1 MNKQTVMQILKYL
14 TSALI
19 SLLLLGFVAGCL
31 VFTYYASKAPTL
43 SEKDLIATTSS
54 KIYDSDN
61 NLIADLGAEKRVN
74 TNTNEIPTDL
84 VNAIT
89 AIEDHRFFS
98 HRGVDF
104 IRIIGAFLSN
114 LKGGGRQGGSTLTQ
128 QLIKLSYFSTSSSDA
143 TLSRKI
149 QEAWLATQLERK
161 ATKQEILTYYVNK
174 VYMSNGNYGM
184 QTAAQ
189 SYYGKDLKDL
199 TIPQL
204 ALLAGMPQAPNQ
216 YDPYT
221 KPEAATERR
230 NLVLSEMYE
239 LKYLTPEQYE
249 QAVNTPVTDGLQSLK
264 ASSSYPAYMDNYLK
278 QVIEQVEEETG
289 YNVLTT
295 GMEVYTNVNTE
306 AQKKL
311 WDIYNTEEYVA
322 YPDDEMQVASTVMDV
337 RTGKVIA
344 QLGSRHQ
351 STNVSFGTN
360 QAVETNR
367 DFGSTMK
374 PITDYAPALEN
385 EIYTSTAAP
394 ITDAPYNFPYSSTPV
409 YNWDKKYYGTMTIQ
423 YAIQESRNVPAV
435 KTLEAVGLDESLKF
449 LNRIGINYP
458 EMFYVNA
465 FSSNTS
471 KAGNEYGASSEK
483 MAAAYAAFANGG
495 TYYKPQ
501 YVNRVVF
508 SDGTEKIFADNGT
521 KAMKETT
528 AYMMTDMMKT
538 VLHSGTGTNAAL
550 SGVYQ
555 AGKTGTSNYA
565 DDELAK
571 LTKPYYYS
579 SIVTPDELFVGYT
592 PKYSMAVWTGY
603 SNRLTPILDDGVKV
617 ATDVYREMMLY
628 LAQDGSASE
637 DWEMPNGLF
646 RSGYYLYLNG
656 ATVNNRYNT
665 QQYYSSTSSETSTEA
680 SSSSSSETS
689 SSAPAAN
696 QSTSSSEQTNGSESN
711 NQNQSSQNSGNR

>member
-1 MNKQTVMQILKYL
+1 MNKQTLMQALKYL
-14 TSALI
+14 ASALI
-19 SLLLLGFVAGCL
+19 TLLMIGFVIGCL
-31 VFTYYASKAPTL
+31 VFTYYAVKAPKL

-54 KIYDSDN
+54 KIFDSNN

-74 TNTNEIPTDL
+74 AETSEIPTDL
-84 VNAIT
+84 VNAIV
-89 AIEDHRFFS
+89 AIEDHRFFN

-104 IRIIGAFLSN
+104 IRIAGALISN
-114 LKGGGRQGGSTLTQ
+114 IRGGGRQGGSTLTQ

-149 QEAWLATQLERK
+149 QEAWLAAQLERK
-161 ATKQEILTYYVNK
+161 ATKQQILTYYVNK
-174 VYMSNGNYGM
+174 VYMSNSNYGM
-184 QTAAQ
+184 QTAAR

-199 TIPQL
+199 SLHQT

-221 KPEAATERR
+221 HPEAATNRR
-230 NLVLSEMYE
+230 NLVLREMHD
-239 LKYLTPEQYE
+239 LKYITDEQYE
-249 QAVNTPVTDGLQSLK
+249 QAKNTPVTDGLQSLK
-264 ASSSYPAYMDNYLK
+264 ASTSYPAYMDNYLK
-278 QVIEQVEEETG
+278 EVIEQVEEETG

-295 GMEVYTNVNTE
+295 GMEVYTNVNTD

-311 WDIYNTEEYVA
+311 WDIYNTGDYVA

-337 RTGKVIA
+337 QTGKVIA
-344 QLGSRHQ
+344 QLGSRNQ

-385 EIYTSTAAP
+385 EVYTSTAAP

-409 YNWDKKYYGTMTIQ
+409 YNWDKKYYGGMTIQ

-471 KAGNEYGASSEK
+471 KSGNEYGASSEK

-508 SDGTEKIFADNGT
+508 SDGTEKTFSNNGS

-538 VLHSGTGTNAAL
+538 VLQSGTGTNAAI

-637 DWEMPNGLF
+637 DWEMPDGLY
-646 RSGYYLYLNG
+646 RSGSYVYLNSG
-656 ATVNNRYNT
+656 TGYNRYYNN
-665 QQYYSSTSSETSTEA
+665 QQYYNYSSYSSYSTEA
-680 SSSSSSETS
+680 SSDTSASSEHSGDSNNSSSNHNDS
-689 SSAPAAN
+689 SS
-696 QSTSSSEQTNGSESN
+696 GDG
-711 NQNQSSQNSGNR
+711 GND

>member
-1 MNKQTVMQILKYL
+1 MNKQTLMQALKYL
-14 TSALI
+14 ASALI
-19 SLLLLGFVAGCL
+19 TLLMIGFVIGCL
-31 VFTYYASKAPTL
+31 VFTYYAVKAPKL

-74 TNTNEIPTDL
+74 AETGEIPTDL
-84 VNAIT
+84 VNAIV
-89 AIEDHRFFS
+89 AIEDHRFFN

-104 IRIIGAFLSN
+104 IRIAGALVSN
-114 LKGGGRQGGSTLTQ
+114 LRGGGRQGGSTLTQ

-149 QEAWLATQLERK
+149 QEAWLAAQLERK
-161 ATKQEILTYYVNK
+161 ATKQQILTYYVNK
-174 VYMSNGNYGM
+174 VYMSNSNYGM
-184 QTAAQ
+184 QTAAR

-199 TIPQL
+199 SLHQT

-221 KPEAATERR
+221 HPEAATNRR
-230 NLVLSEMYE
+230 NLVLSEMHD
-239 LKYLTPEQYE
+239 LKYITDEQYE
-249 QAVNTPVTDGLQSLK
+249 QAKNTPVTDGLQSLK
-264 ASSSYPAYMDNYLK
+264 ASTSYPAYMDNYLK
-278 QVIEQVEEETG
+278 EVIEQVEEETG

-295 GMEVYTNVNTE
+295 GMEVYTNVNTD

-311 WDIYNTEEYVA
+311 WDIYNTGDYVA

-337 RTGKVIA
+337 QTGKVIA

-385 EIYTSTAAP
+385 EVYTSTAAP

-409 YNWDKKYYGTMTIQ
+409 YNWDKKYYGGMTIQ

-471 KAGNEYGASSEK
+471 KSGNEYGASSEK

-501 YVNRVVF
+501 YVNRIVF
-508 SDGTEKIFADNGT
+508 SDGTEKTFSNNGT

-538 VLHSGTGTNAAL
+538 VLQSGTGTNAAI

-637 DWEMPNGLF
+637 DWEMPSGLY
-646 RSGYYLYLNG
+646 RSGSYVYLNSG
-656 ATVNNRYNT
+656 TGYNRYYNN
-665 QQYYSSTSSETSTEA
+665 QQYYSSNYNNYSTEESSETSTSYEHSNEQTDTSSSQSE
-680 SSSSSSETS
+680 SSSSNS
-689 SSAPAAN
+689 
-696 QSTSSSEQTNGSESN
+696 GN
-711 NQNQSSQNSGNR
+711 NQN

>member
-1 MNKQTVMQILKYL
+1 MNKQTLMQALKYL
-14 TSALI
+14 ASALI
-19 SLLLLGFVAGCL
+19 TLLMIGFVIGCL
-31 VFTYYASKAPTL
+31 VFTYYAVKAPKL

-54 KIYDSDN
+54 KIFDSNN

-74 TNTNEIPTDL
+74 AETSEIPTDL
-84 VNAIT
+84 VNAIV
-89 AIEDHRFFS
+89 AIEDHRFFN

-104 IRIIGAFLSN
+104 IRIAGALISN
-114 LKGGGRQGGSTLTQ
+114 IRGGGRQGGSTLTQ

-149 QEAWLATQLERK
+149 QEAWLAAQLERK
-161 ATKQEILTYYVNK
+161 ATKQQILTYYVNK
-174 VYMSNGNYGM
+174 VYMSNSNYGM
-184 QTAAQ
+184 QTAAR

-199 TIPQL
+199 SLHQT

-221 KPEAATERR
+221 HPEAATNRR
-230 NLVLSEMYE
+230 NLVLREMHD
-239 LKYLTPEQYE
+239 LKYITDEQYE
-249 QAVNTPVTDGLQSLK
+249 QAKNTPVTDGLQSLK
-264 ASSSYPAYMDNYLK
+264 ASTSYPAYMDNYLK
-278 QVIEQVEEETG
+278 EVIEQVEEETG

-295 GMEVYTNVNTE
+295 GMEVYTNVNTD

-311 WDIYNTEEYVA
+311 WDIYNTGDYVA

-337 RTGKVIA
+337 QTGKVIA
-344 QLGSRHQ
+344 QLGSRNQ

-385 EIYTSTAAP
+385 EVYTSTAAP

-409 YNWDKKYYGTMTIQ
+409 YNWDKKYYGGMTIQ
-423 YAIQESRNVPAV
+423 YAIQESRNIPAV

-471 KAGNEYGASSEK
+471 KSGNEYGASSEK

-501 YVNRVVF
+501 YVNRVIF
-508 SDGTEKIFADNGT
+508 SDGTEKTFSNNGS

-538 VLHSGTGTNAAL
+538 VLQSGTGTNAAI

-637 DWEMPNGLF
+637 DWEMPDGLY
-646 RSGYYLYLNG
+646 RSGSYVYLNSG
-656 ATVNNRYNT
+656 TGYNRYYNN
-665 QQYYSSTSSETSTEA
+665 QQYYNYSSYSSYSTEA
-680 SSSSSSETS
+680 SSDTSASSEHSGDSNNSSSSHNDS
-689 SSAPAAN
+689 SS
-696 QSTSSSEQTNGSESN
+696 GDG
-711 NQNQSSQNSGNR
+711 GND

>member
-1 MNKQTVMQILKYL
+1 MNKQTLMQALKYL
-14 TSALI
+14 ASALI
-19 SLLLLGFVAGCL
+19 TLLMIGFVIGCL
-31 VFTYYASKAPTL
+31 VFTYYAVKAPKL

-54 KIYDSDN
+54 KIFDSNN

-74 TNTNEIPTDL
+74 AETSEIPTDL
-84 VNAIT
+84 VNAIV
-89 AIEDHRFFS
+89 AIEDHRFFN

-104 IRIIGAFLSN
+104 IRIAGALISN
-114 LKGGGRQGGSTLTQ
+114 IRGGGRQGGSTLTQ

-149 QEAWLATQLERK
+149 QEAWLAAQLERK
-161 ATKQEILTYYVNK
+161 ATKQQILTYYVNK
-174 VYMSNGNYGM
+174 VYMSNSNYGM
-184 QTAAQ
+184 QTAAR

-199 TIPQL
+199 SLHQT

-221 KPEAATERR
+221 HPEAATNRR
-230 NLVLSEMYE
+230 NLVLREMHD
-239 LKYLTPEQYE
+239 LKYITDEQYE
-249 QAVNTPVTDGLQSLK
+249 QAKNTPVTDGLQSLK
-264 ASSSYPAYMDNYLK
+264 ASTSYPAYMDNYLK
-278 QVIEQVEEETG
+278 EVIEQVEEETG

-295 GMEVYTNVNTE
+295 GMEVYTNVNTD

-311 WDIYNTEEYVA
+311 WDIYNTGDYVA

-337 RTGKVIA
+337 QTGKVIA
-344 QLGSRHQ
+344 QLGSRNQ

-385 EIYTSTAAP
+385 EVYTSTAAP
-394 ITDAPYNFPYSSTPV
+394 ITDAPYNFPNSSTPV
-409 YNWDKKYYGTMTIQ
+409 YNWDKKYYYGMTIQ

-471 KAGNEYGASSEK
+471 KSGNEYGASSEK

-508 SDGTEKIFADNGT
+508 SDGTEKTFSNNGS

-538 VLHSGTGTNAAL
+538 VLQSGTGTNAAI

-637 DWEMPNGLF
+637 DWEMPDGLY
-646 RSGYYLYLNG
+646 RSGSYVYLNSG
-656 ATVNNRYNT
+656 TGYNRYYNN
-665 QQYYSSTSSETSTEA
+665 QQYYNSSSYSSYSTEA
-680 SSSSSSETS
+680 SSDTSAASEHSGDSNNSSSNHSDS
-689 SSAPAAN
+689 SSG
-696 QSTSSSEQTNGSESN
+696 NG
-711 NQNQSSQNSGNR
+711 GDD

>member
-1 MNKQTVMQILKYL
+1 MNKQTLMQALKYL
-14 TSALI
+14 ASALI
-19 SLLLLGFVAGCL
+19 TLLMIGFVIGCL
-31 VFTYYASKAPTL
+31 VFTYYAVKAPKL

-54 KIYDSDN
+54 KIFDSNN

-74 TNTNEIPTDL
+74 AETSEIPTDL
-84 VNAIT
+84 VNAIV
-89 AIEDHRFFS
+89 AIEDHRFFN

-104 IRIIGAFLSN
+104 IRIAGALISN
-114 LKGGGRQGGSTLTQ
+114 IRGGGRQGGSTLTQ

-149 QEAWLATQLERK
+149 QEAWLAAQLERK
-161 ATKQEILTYYVNK
+161 ATKQQILTYYVNK
-174 VYMSNGNYGM
+174 VYMSNSNYGM
-184 QTAAQ
+184 QTAAR

-199 TIPQL
+199 SLHQT

-221 KPEAATERR
+221 HPEAATNRR
-230 NLVLSEMYE
+230 NLVLREMHD
-239 LKYLTPEQYE
+239 LKYITDEQYE
-249 QAVNTPVTDGLQSLK
+249 QAKNTPVTDGLQSLK
-264 ASSSYPAYMDNYLK
+264 ASTSYPAYMDNYIK
-278 QVIEQVEEETG
+278 EAIEQVEEETG

-306 AQKKL
+306 AQQKL
-311 WDIYNTEEYVA
+311 WDIYNTEDYVA

-337 RTGKVIA
+337 QTGKVIA
-344 QLGSRHQ
+344 QLGARHQ

-385 EIYTSTAAP
+385 EVYTSTAAP

-409 YNWDKKYYGTMTIQ
+409 YNWDKKYYGGMTIQ

-471 KAGNEYGASSEK
+471 KSGNEYGASSEK

-508 SDGTEKIFADNGT
+508 SDGTEKTFSNNGS

-538 VLHSGTGTNAAL
+538 VLQSGTGTNAAI

-637 DWEMPNGLF
+637 DWEMPDGLY
-646 RSGYYLYLNG
+646 RSGSYVYLNSG
-656 ATVNNRYNT
+656 TGYNRYYNN
-665 QQYYSSTSSETSTEA
+665 QQYYNSSSYSSYSTEA
-680 SSSSSSETS
+680 SSDTSASSEHSGDSNNSSSSHNDS
-689 SSAPAAN
+689 SSG
-696 QSTSSSEQTNGSESN
+696 NG
-711 NQNQSSQNSGNR
+711 GDD

>member
-1 MNKQTVMQILKYL
+1 MNKQTLMQALKYL
-14 TSALI
+14 ASALI
-19 SLLLLGFVAGCL
+19 TLLMIGFVIGCL
-31 VFTYYASKAPTL
+31 VFTYYAVKAPKL

-54 KIYDSDN
+54 KIFDSNN

-74 TNTNEIPTDL
+74 AETSEIPTDL
-84 VNAIT
+84 VNAIV
-89 AIEDHRFFS
+89 AIEDHRFFN

-104 IRIIGAFLSN
+104 IRIAGALISN
-114 LKGGGRQGGSTLTQ
+114 IRGGGRQGGSTLTQ

-149 QEAWLATQLERK
+149 QEAWLAAQLERK
-161 ATKQEILTYYVNK
+161 ATKQQILTYYVNK
-174 VYMSNGNYGM
+174 VYMSNSNYGM
-184 QTAAQ
+184 QTAAR

-199 TIPQL
+199 SLHQT

-221 KPEAATERR
+221 HPEAATNRR
-230 NLVLSEMYE
+230 NLVLREMHD
-239 LKYLTPEQYE
+239 LKYITDEQYE
-249 QAVNTPVTDGLQSLK
+249 QAKNTPVTDGLQSLK
-264 ASSSYPAYMDNYLK
+264 ASTSYPAYMDNYLK
-278 QVIEQVEEETG
+278 EVIEQVEEETG

-295 GMEVYTNVNTE
+295 GMEVYTNVNTD

-311 WDIYNTEEYVA
+311 WDIYNTGDYVA

-337 RTGKVIA
+337 QTGKVIA
-344 QLGSRHQ
+344 QLGSRNQ

-385 EIYTSTAAP
+385 EVYTSTAAP
-394 ITDAPYNFPYSSTPV
+394 ITDAPYNFPNSSTPV
-409 YNWDKKYYGTMTIQ
+409 YNWDKKYYYGMTIQ

-471 KAGNEYGASSEK
+471 KSGNEYGASSEK

-508 SDGTEKIFADNGT
+508 SDGTEKTFSNNGS

-538 VLHSGTGTNAAL
+538 VLQSGSGTNAAI

-637 DWEMPNGLF
+637 DWEMPDGLY
-646 RSGYYLYLNG
+646 RSGSYVYLNSG
-656 ATVNNRYNT
+656 TGYNRYYNN
-665 QQYYSSTSSETSTEA
+665 QQYYNSSSYSSYSTEA
-680 SSSSSSETS
+680 SSDTSASSEHSGDSNNNSSNHNDSSSG
-689 SSAPAAN
+689 
-696 QSTSSSEQTNGSESN
+696 NG
-711 NQNQSSQNSGNR
+711 GDD

>member
-1 MNKQTVMQILKYL
+1 MNKQTLMQALKYL
-14 TSALI
+14 ASALI
-19 SLLLLGFVAGCL
+19 TLLMIGFVIGCL
-31 VFTYYASKAPTL
+31 VFTYYAVKAPKL

-54 KIYDSDN
+54 KIFDSNN

-74 TNTNEIPTDL
+74 AETSEIPTDL
-84 VNAIT
+84 VNAIV
-89 AIEDHRFFS
+89 AIEDHRFFN

-104 IRIIGAFLSN
+104 IRIAGALISN
-114 LKGGGRQGGSTLTQ
+114 IRGGGRQGGSTLTQ

-149 QEAWLATQLERK
+149 QEAWLAAQLERK
-161 ATKQEILTYYVNK
+161 ATKQQILTYYVNK
-174 VYMSNGNYGM
+174 VYMSNSNYGM
-184 QTAAQ
+184 QTAAR

-199 TIPQL
+199 SLHQT

-221 KPEAATERR
+221 HPEAATNRR
-230 NLVLSEMYE
+230 NLVLREMHD
-239 LKYLTPEQYE
+239 LKYITDEQYE
-249 QAVNTPVTDGLQSLK
+249 QAKNTPVTDGLQSLK
-264 ASSSYPAYMDNYLK
+264 ASTSYPAYMDNYLK
-278 QVIEQVEEETG
+278 EVIEQVEEETG

-295 GMEVYTNVNTE
+295 GMEVYTNVNTD

-311 WDIYNTEEYVA
+311 WDIYNTGDYVA

-337 RTGKVIA
+337 QTGKVIA
-344 QLGSRHQ
+344 QLGSRNQ

-385 EIYTSTAAP
+385 EVYTSTAAP

-409 YNWDKKYYGTMTIQ
+409 YNWDKKYYGGMTIQ

-465 FSSNTS
+465 ISSNTS
-471 KAGNEYGASSEK
+471 KSGNEYGASSEK

-508 SDGTEKIFADNGT
+508 SDGTEKTFSNNGS

-538 VLHSGTGTNAAL
+538 VLQSGTGTNAAI

-637 DWEMPNGLF
+637 DWEMPDGLY
-646 RSGYYLYLNG
+646 RSGSYVYLNSG
-656 ATVNNRYNT
+656 TGYNRYYNN
-665 QQYYSSTSSETSTEA
+665 QQYYNYSSYSSYSTEA
-680 SSSSSSETS
+680 SSDTSASSEHSGDSNNSSSNHNDS
-689 SSAPAAN
+689 SSG
-696 QSTSSSEQTNGSESN
+696 NG
-711 NQNQSSQNSGNR
+711 GDD

>member
-1 MNKQTVMQILKYL
+1 MNKQTLMQALKYL
-14 TSALI
+14 ASALI
-19 SLLLLGFVAGCL
+19 TLLMIGFVIGCL
-31 VFTYYASKAPTL
+31 VFTYYAVKAPKL

-54 KIYDSDN
+54 KIFDSNN

-74 TNTNEIPTDL
+74 AETSEIPTDL
-84 VNAIT
+84 VNAIV
-89 AIEDHRFFS
+89 AIEDHRFFN

-104 IRIIGAFLSN
+104 IRIAGALISN
-114 LKGGGRQGGSTLTQ
+114 IRGGGRQGGSTLTQ

-149 QEAWLATQLERK
+149 QEAWLAAQLERK
-161 ATKQEILTYYVNK
+161 ATKQQILTYYVNK
-174 VYMSNGNYGM
+174 VYMSNSNYGM
-184 QTAAQ
+184 QTAAR

-199 TIPQL
+199 SLHQT

-221 KPEAATERR
+221 HPEAATNRR
-230 NLVLSEMYE
+230 NLVLREMHD
-239 LKYLTPEQYE
+239 LKYITDEQYE
-249 QAVNTPVTDGLQSLK
+249 QAKNTPVTDGLQSLK
-264 ASSSYPAYMDNYLK
+264 ASTSYPAYMDNYLK
-278 QVIEQVEEETG
+278 EVIEQVEEETG

-295 GMEVYTNVNTE
+295 GMEVYTNVNTD

-311 WDIYNTEEYVA
+311 WDIYNTGDYVA

-337 RTGKVIA
+337 QTGKVIA
-344 QLGSRHQ
+344 QLGSRNQ

-385 EIYTSTAAP
+385 EVYTSTAAP

-409 YNWDKKYYGTMTIQ
+409 YNWDKKYYGGMTIQ

-471 KAGNEYGASSEK
+471 KSGNEYGASSEK

-508 SDGTEKIFADNGT
+508 SDGTEKTFSNNGS

-538 VLHSGTGTNAAL
+538 VLQSGTGTNAAI

-637 DWEMPNGLF
+637 DWEMPDGLY
-646 RSGYYLYLNG
+646 RSGSYVYLNSG
-656 ATVNNRYNT
+656 TGYNRYYNN
-665 QQYYSSTSSETSTEA
+665 QQYYSSNYNNYSTEESSETSTSNEHSNEQTDTSSSQSE
-680 SSSSSSETS
+680 SSSSNSR
-689 SSAPAAN
+689 
-696 QSTSSSEQTNGSESN
+696 N
-711 NQNQSSQNSGNR
+711 NQN

>member
-1 MNKQTVMQILKYL
+1 MNKQTLMQALKYL
-14 TSALI
+14 ASALI
-19 SLLLLGFVAGCL
+19 TLLMIGFVIGCL
-31 VFTYYASKAPTL
+31 VFTYYAVKAPKL

-54 KIYDSDN
+54 KIFDSNN

-74 TNTNEIPTDL
+74 AETSEIPTDL
-84 VNAIT
+84 VNAIV
-89 AIEDHRFFS
+89 AIEDHRFFN

-104 IRIIGAFLSN
+104 IRIAGALISN
-114 LKGGGRQGGSTLTQ
+114 IRGGGRQGGSTLTQ

-149 QEAWLATQLERK
+149 QEAWLAAQLERK
-161 ATKQEILTYYVNK
+161 ATKQQILTYYVNK
-174 VYMSNGNYGM
+174 VYMSNSNYGM
-184 QTAAQ
+184 QTAAR

-199 TIPQL
+199 SLHQT

-221 KPEAATERR
+221 HPEAATNRR
-230 NLVLSEMYE
+230 NLVLREMHD
-239 LKYLTPEQYE
+239 LKYITDEQYE
-249 QAVNTPVTDGLQSLK
+249 QAKNTPVTDGLQSLK
-264 ASSSYPAYMDNYLK
+264 ASTSYPAYMDNYLK
-278 QVIEQVEEETG
+278 EVIEQVEEETG

-295 GMEVYTNVNTE
+295 GMEVYTNVNTD

-311 WDIYNTEEYVA
+311 WDIYNTGDYVA

-337 RTGKVIA
+337 QTGKVIA
-344 QLGSRHQ
+344 QLGSRNQ

-367 DFGSTMK
+367 DFGSSMK

-385 EIYTSTAAP
+385 EVYTSTAAP

-409 YNWDKKYYGTMTIQ
+409 YNWDKKYYGGMTIQ

-471 KAGNEYGASSEK
+471 KSGNEYGASSEK

-508 SDGTEKIFADNGT
+508 SDGTEKTFSNNGS

-538 VLHSGTGTNAAL
+538 VLQSGTGTNAAI

-637 DWEMPNGLF
+637 DWEMPDGLY
-646 RSGYYLYLNG
+646 RSGSYVYLNSG
-656 ATVNNRYNT
+656 TGYNRYYNN
-665 QQYYSSTSSETSTEA
+665 QQYYNYSSYSSYSTEA
-680 SSSSSSETS
+680 SSDTSASSEHSGDSNNSSSNHSDS
-689 SSAPAAN
+689 SSG
-696 QSTSSSEQTNGSESN
+696 NG
-711 NQNQSSQNSGNR
+711 GDD

>member
-1 MNKQTVMQILKYL
+1 MNKQTLMQALKYL
-14 TSALI
+14 ASALI
-19 SLLLLGFVAGCL
+19 TLLMIGFVIGCL
-31 VFTYYASKAPTL
+31 VFTYYAVKAPKL

-54 KIYDSDN
+54 KIFDSNN

-74 TNTNEIPTDL
+74 AETSEIPTDL
-84 VNAIT
+84 VNAIV
-89 AIEDHRFFS
+89 AIEDHRFFN

-104 IRIIGAFLSN
+104 IRIAGALISN
-114 LKGGGRQGGSTLTQ
+114 IRGGGRQGGSTLTQ

-149 QEAWLATQLERK
+149 QEAWLAAQLERK
-161 ATKQEILTYYVNK
+161 ATKQQILTYYVNK
-174 VYMSNGNYGM
+174 VYMSNSNYGM
-184 QTAAQ
+184 QTAAR

-199 TIPQL
+199 SLHQT

-221 KPEAATERR
+221 HPEAATNRR
-230 NLVLSEMYE
+230 NLVLSEMHD
-239 LKYLTPEQYE
+239 LKYITDEQYE
-249 QAVNTPVTDGLQSLK
+249 QAKNTPVTDGLQSLK
-264 ASSSYPAYMDNYLK
+264 ASTSYPAYMDNYLK
-278 QVIEQVEEETG
+278 EVIEQVEEETG

-295 GMEVYTNVNTE
+295 GMEVYTNVNTD

-311 WDIYNTEEYVA
+311 WDIYNTGDYVA

-337 RTGKVIA
+337 QTGKVIA
-344 QLGSRHQ
+344 QLGSRNQ

-385 EIYTSTAAP
+385 EVYTSTAAP

-409 YNWDKKYYGTMTIQ
+409 YNWDKKYYGGMTIQ

-471 KAGNEYGASSEK
+471 KSGNEYGASSEK

-508 SDGTEKIFADNGT
+508 SDGTEKIFTDNGT

-637 DWEMPNGLF
+637 DWEMPDGLY
-646 RSGYYLYLNG
+646 RSGSYVYLNSG
-656 ATVNNRYNT
+656 TGYNRYYNN
-665 QQYYSSTSSETSTEA
+665 QQYYNSSSYSSYSTEA
-680 SSSSSSETS
+680 SSDTSAASEHSGDSNNSSSSHNDS
-689 SSAPAAN
+689 SS
-696 QSTSSSEQTNGSESN
+696 GDG
-711 NQNQSSQNSGNR
+711 GND

>member
-1 MNKQTVMQILKYL
+1 MNKQTLMQALKYL
-14 TSALI
+14 ASALI
-19 SLLLLGFVAGCL
+19 TLLMIGFVIGCL
-31 VFTYYASKAPTL
+31 VFTYYAVKAPKL

-54 KIYDSDN
+54 KIFDSNN

-74 TNTNEIPTDL
+74 AETSEIPTDL
-84 VNAIT
+84 VNAIV
-89 AIEDHRFFS
+89 AIEDHRFFN

-104 IRIIGAFLSN
+104 IRIAGALISN
-114 LKGGGRQGGSTLTQ
+114 IRGGGRQGGSTLTQ

-149 QEAWLATQLERK
+149 QEAWLAAQLERK
-161 ATKQEILTYYVNK
+161 ATKQQILTYYVNK
-174 VYMSNGNYGM
+174 VYMSNSNYGM
-184 QTAAQ
+184 QTAAR

-199 TIPQL
+199 SLHQT

-221 KPEAATERR
+221 HPEAATNRR
-230 NLVLSEMYE
+230 NLVLREMHD
-239 LKYLTPEQYE
+239 LKYITDEQYE
-249 QAVNTPVTDGLQSLK
+249 QAKNTPVTDGLQSLK
-264 ASSSYPAYMDNYLK
+264 ASTSYPAYMDNYIK
-278 QVIEQVEEETG
+278 EAIEQVEEETG

-306 AQKKL
+306 AQQKL
-311 WDIYNTEEYVA
+311 WDIYNTEDYVA

-337 RTGKVIA
+337 QTGKVIA
-344 QLGSRHQ
+344 QLGARHQ

-385 EIYTSTAAP
+385 EVYTSTAAP

-409 YNWDKKYYGTMTIQ
+409 YNWDKKYYGGMTIQ

-471 KAGNEYGASSEK
+471 KSGNEYGASSEK

-508 SDGTEKIFADNGT
+508 SDGTEKTFSNNGS

-538 VLHSGTGTNAAL
+538 VLQSGTGTNAAI

-637 DWEMPNGLF
+637 DWEMPDGLY
-646 RSGYYLYLNG
+646 RSGSYVYLNSSTG
-656 ATVNNRYNT
+656 YNRYYNN
-665 QQYYSSTSSETSTEA
+665 QQYYNYSSYSSYSTEA
-680 SSSSSSETS
+680 SSDTSASSEHSGDSNNSSSSHNDS
-689 SSAPAAN
+689 SS
-696 QSTSSSEQTNGSESN
+696 GDG
-711 NQNQSSQNSGNR
+711 GND

>member
-1 MNKQTVMQILKYL
+1 MNKQTLMQALKYL
-14 TSALI
+14 ASALI
-19 SLLLLGFVAGCL
+19 TLLMIGFVIGCL
-31 VFTYYASKAPTL
+31 VFTYYAVKAPKL

-54 KIYDSDN
+54 KIFDSNN

-74 TNTNEIPTDL
+74 AETSEIPTDL
-84 VNAIT
+84 VNAIV
-89 AIEDHRFFS
+89 AIEDHRFFN

-104 IRIIGAFLSN
+104 IRIAGALISN
-114 LKGGGRQGGSTLTQ
+114 IRGGGRQGGSTLTQ

-149 QEAWLATQLERK
+149 QEAWLAAQLERK
-161 ATKQEILTYYVNK
+161 ATKQQILTYYVNK
-174 VYMSNGNYGM
+174 VYMSNSNYGM
-184 QTAAQ
+184 QTAAR

-199 TIPQL
+199 SLHQT

-221 KPEAATERR
+221 HPEAATNRR
-230 NLVLSEMYE
+230 NLVLREMHD
-239 LKYLTPEQYE
+239 LKYITDEQYE
-249 QAVNTPVTDGLQSLK
+249 QAKNTPVTDGLQSLK
-264 ASSSYPAYMDNYLK
+264 ASTSYPAYMDNYIK
-278 QVIEQVEEETG
+278 EAIEQVEEETG

-306 AQKKL
+306 AQQKL
-311 WDIYNTEEYVA
+311 WDIYNTEDYVA

-337 RTGKVIA
+337 QTGKVIA
-344 QLGSRHQ
+344 QLGARHQ

-385 EIYTSTAAP
+385 EVYTSTAAP

-409 YNWDKKYYGTMTIQ
+409 YNWDKKYYGGMTIQ

-471 KAGNEYGASSEK
+471 KSGNEYGASSEK

-508 SDGTEKIFADNGT
+508 SDGTEKTFSNNGS

-538 VLHSGTGTNAAL
+538 VLQSGTGTNAAI

-637 DWEMPNGLF
+637 DWEMPDGLY
-646 RSGYYLYLNG
+646 RSGSYVYLNSG
-656 ATVNNRYNT
+656 TGYNRYYNN
-665 QQYYSSTSSETSTEA
+665 QQYYNYSSYSSYSTEA
-680 SSSSSSETS
+680 SSDTSASSEHSGDSNNSSSNHNDS
-689 SSAPAAN
+689 SSG
-696 QSTSSSEQTNGSESN
+696 NG
-711 NQNQSSQNSGNR
+711 GDD

>member
-1 MNKQTVMQILKYL
+1 MNKQTLMQALKYL
-14 TSALI
+14 ASALI
-19 SLLLLGFVAGCL
+19 TLLMIGFVIGCL
-31 VFTYYASKAPTL
+31 VFTYYAVKAPKL

-54 KIYDSDN
+54 KIFDSNN

-74 TNTNEIPTDL
+74 AETSEIPTDL
-84 VNAIT
+84 VNAIV
-89 AIEDHRFFS
+89 AIEDHRFFN

-104 IRIIGAFLSN
+104 IRIAGALISN
-114 LKGGGRQGGSTLTQ
+114 IRGGGRQGGSTLTQ

-149 QEAWLATQLERK
+149 QEAWLAAQLERK
-161 ATKQEILTYYVNK
+161 ATKQQILTYYVNK
-174 VYMSNGNYGM
+174 VYMSNSNYGM
-184 QTAAQ
+184 QTAAR

-199 TIPQL
+199 SLHQT

-221 KPEAATERR
+221 HPEAATNRR
-230 NLVLSEMYE
+230 NLVLREMHD
-239 LKYLTPEQYE
+239 LKYITDEQYE
-249 QAVNTPVTDGLQSLK
+249 QAKNTPVTDGLQSLK
-264 ASSSYPAYMDNYLK
+264 ASTSYPAYMDNYIK
-278 QVIEQVEEETG
+278 EAIEQVEEETG

-295 GMEVYTNVNTE
+295 GMEVYTNVNTD

-311 WDIYNTEEYVA
+311 WDIYNTGDYVA

-337 RTGKVIA
+337 QTGKVIA
-344 QLGSRHQ
+344 QLGSRNQ

-385 EIYTSTAAP
+385 EVYTSTAAP

-409 YNWDKKYYGTMTIQ
+409 YNWDKKYYGGMTIQ

-471 KAGNEYGASSEK
+471 KSGNEYGASSEK

-501 YVNRVVF
+501 YVNRVIF
-508 SDGTEKIFADNGT
+508 SDGTEKTFSNNGS

-538 VLHSGTGTNAAL
+538 VLQSGTGTNAAI

-637 DWEMPNGLF
+637 DWEMPDGLY
-646 RSGYYLYLNG
+646 RSGSYVYLNSG
-656 ATVNNRYNT
+656 TGYNRYYNN
-665 QQYYSSTSSETSTEA
+665 QQYYNYSSYSSYSTEA
-680 SSSSSSETS
+680 SSDTSASSEHSGDSNNSSSSHNDS
-689 SSAPAAN
+689 SS
-696 QSTSSSEQTNGSESN
+696 GDG
-711 NQNQSSQNSGNR
+711 GND

>member
-1 MNKQTVMQILKYL
+1 MNKQTLMQALKYL
-14 TSALI
+14 ASALI
-19 SLLLLGFVAGCL
+19 TLLMIGFVIGCL
-31 VFTYYASKAPTL
+31 VFTYYAVKAPKL

-54 KIYDSDN
+54 KIFDSNN

-74 TNTNEIPTDL
+74 AETSEIPTDL
-84 VNAIT
+84 VNAIV
-89 AIEDHRFFS
+89 AIEDHRFFN

-104 IRIIGAFLSN
+104 IRIAGALISN
-114 LKGGGRQGGSTLTQ
+114 IRGGGRQGGSTLTQ

-149 QEAWLATQLERK
+149 QEAWLAAQLERK
-161 ATKQEILTYYVNK
+161 ATKQQILTYYVNK
-174 VYMSNGNYGM
+174 VYMSNSNYGM
-184 QTAAQ
+184 QTAAR

-199 TIPQL
+199 SLHQT

-221 KPEAATERR
+221 HPEAATNRR
-230 NLVLSEMYE
+230 NLVLREMHD
-239 LKYLTPEQYE
+239 LKYITDEQYE
-249 QAVNTPVTDGLQSLK
+249 QAKNTPVTDGLQSLK
-264 ASSSYPAYMDNYLK
+264 ASTSYPAYMDNYLK
-278 QVIEQVEEETG
+278 EVIEQVEEETG

-295 GMEVYTNVNTE
+295 GMEVYTNVNTD

-311 WDIYNTEEYVA
+311 WDIYNTGDYVA

-337 RTGKVIA
+337 QTGKVIA
-344 QLGSRHQ
+344 QLGSRNQ

-385 EIYTSTAAP
+385 EVYTSTAAP

-409 YNWDKKYYGTMTIQ
+409 YNWDKKYYGGMTIQ

-471 KAGNEYGASSEK
+471 KSGNEYGASSEK

-508 SDGTEKIFADNGT
+508 SDGTEKTFSNNGS

-538 VLHSGTGTNAAL
+538 VLQSGTGTNAAI

-637 DWEMPNGLF
+637 DWEMPDGLY
-646 RSGYYLYLNG
+646 RSGSYVYLNSG
-656 ATVNNRYNT
+656 TGYNRYYNN
-665 QQYYSSTSSETSTEA
+665 QQYYNYSSYSSYSTEA
-680 SSSSSSETS
+680 SSDTSASSEHSGDSNNNSSSHNDS
-689 SSAPAAN
+689 SSG
-696 QSTSSSEQTNGSESN
+696 NG
-711 NQNQSSQNSGNR
+711 GDD